1 MSADFLIAHARLN
14 NILDRDD
21 CIKICLSKE
30 DVMQIAQ
37 QVVDKEGRKSF
48 FKRVLQ
54 AIKSL
59 FFEKND
65 LLFEFA
71 VAIVFHALQKKRG
84 V

>member
-14 NILDRDD
+14 GILDSDD

-30 DVMQIAQ
+30 DLIQIAQ
-37 QVVDKEGRKSF
+37 QVVDKECRKSF
-48 FKRVLQ
+48 FKRVLD

-59 FFEKND
+59 FFEKKG

-71 VAIVFHALQKKRG
+71 AAIVFYALQKKRG